1 MKWIDEMFVNMTK
14 DRAAASAKR
23 NANGSRIDRAKRP
36 KKQIPGALNAWNAL
50 VSAIAVDVGDFNN
63 HKERAGQTPVRMSQK
78 SFECEVY
85 LPGMHGE
92 RMVLTLDN
100 NDLHI
105 TVHPDF
111 PDQQLTITIELDKEG
126 QHVFW
131 VLGEPI
137 QESAKLSVQQLSEYL
152 LKPVF
157 VSADIN

>member
-126 QHVFW
+126 QQI
-131 VLGEPI
+131 GR
-137 QESAKLSVQQLSEYL
+137 
-152 LKPVF
+152 
-157 VSADIN
+157 